1 LKENIHKDHR
11 KRVREEFLK
20 NGYDHNTPPHKVLEH
35 LLFYC
40 IKQKDTNDLAH
51 ELINKYKNL
60 SGVLDAP
67 IDELIEFSGLTENN
81 VSILKM
87 IMPIARIYSFEKSDK
102 SKVFS
107 GSEEIGKFLLEQ
119 FQGFKNEHLYL
130 LLLNASGKM
139 LRFKC
144 IADGDPASVG
154 VSTRD
159 IVHEALDSGCTNVI
173 MAHNHPSGTALP
185 SPADIQITS
194 LVANALRVVEIHL
207 LDHMV
212 IADGDYVSMAQSE
225 KYRKIFKP

>member
-1 LKENIHKDHR
+1 
-11 KRVREEFLK
+11 
-20 NGYDHNTPPHKVLEH
+20 
-35 LLFYC
+35 
-40 IKQKDTNDLAH
+40 
-51 ELINKYKNL
+51 
-60 SGVLDAP
+60 
-67 IDELIEFSGLTENN
+67 
-81 VSILKM
+81 
-87 IMPIARIYSFEKSDK
+87 
-102 SKVFS
+102 
-107 GSEEIGKFLLEQ
+107 
-119 FQGFKNEHLYL
+119 
-130 LLLNASGKM
+130 M